1 MPILRRGS
9 LHIDCIDEGKGPP
22 VVLAH
27 SSVSGNRQW
36 KRLIERLRGR
46 YRVIAPNLLGYGK
59 TTAWTEARTQTVED
73 AVQVLL
79 GACEGLAPPLRLVG
93 HSWGGYLAIAAAKK
107 LAERV
112 SHLALY
118 EPMMPGLLRGHGRA
132 KAWEEAAGVYADVR
146 RLSGARDWTALA
158 HRFTDYFNG
167 EGAWQAASAERRE
180 VIAAQLPPNRHEW
193 DAATRPV
200 TTRTLAPIS
209 ARGLLLCGTKTRI
222 VLKDVVELLRAE
234 FPQWR
239 VVDVPGAGHMGPLTH
254 ADEVNA
260 AVEEFLD
267 S

>member
-1 MPILRRGS
+1 MPVLRRGGLS
-9 LHIDCIDEGKGPP
+9 IDCIDEGKGPP

-59 TTAWTEARTQTVED
+59 TTPWTDARTQTVED

-79 GACEGLAPPLRLVG
+79 GTCEGLEAPIRLVG

-107 LAERV
+107 LGERV

-118 EPMMPGLLRGHGRA
+118 EPMMPGLLRGHERA
-132 KAWEEAAGVYADVR
+132 KAWEEASGVYADVR
-146 RLSGARDWTALA
+146 RLSGAKQWMELA

-167 EGAWQAASAERRE
+167 DGAWQATNAERRE
-180 VIAAQLPPNRHEW
+180 VIATQLPPNRHEW
-193 DAATRPV
+193 DAATQPV
-200 TTRTLAPIS
+200 TTRTLGPIT
-209 ARGLLLCGTKTRI
+209 ARGLVLCGTKTRL
-222 VLKDVVELLRAE
+222 VLKDVVELLHAA
-234 FPQWR
+234 FPDWHY
-239 VVDVPGAGHMGPLTH
+239 VDVPGAAHMGPLTH
-254 ADEVNA
+254 SYTVNA
-260 AVEEFLD
+260 TIEEFLH

>member
-1 MPILRRGS
+1 MPILRRGGLS
-9 LHIDCIDEGKGPP
+9 IDCIDEGKGPP

-46 YRVIAPNLLGYGK
+46 YRVLAPNLHGYGK
-59 TTAWTEARTQTVED
+59 TTAWSEARTLTVED

-79 GACEGLAPPLRLVG
+79 GVCEGLEAPIRLVG
-93 HSWGGYLAIAAAKK
+93 HSWGGYLAIAAAQK
-107 LAERV
+107 LGERV

-146 RLSGARDWTALA
+146 RLSGAKQWMELA

-167 EGAWQAASAERRE
+167 DGAWQATNAERRE
-180 VIAAQLPPNRHEW
+180 AVAALLPPNRHEW
-193 DAATRPV
+193 DAATQPV
-200 TTRTLAPIS
+200 TTRALGPIA
-209 ARGLLLCGTKTRI
+209 ARGLLLCGTKTRL
-222 VLKDVVELLRAE
+222 VLKDVVELLRDA
-234 FPQWR
+234 FPDWR
-239 VVDVPGAGHMGPLTH
+239 YVDVPGAGHMGPLTH
-254 ADEVNA
+254 TYTVNA
-260 AVEEFLD
+260 TIEEFLD

>member
-1 MPILRRGS
+1 MSILRRGS
-9 LHIDCIDEGKGPP
+9 LSIDCIDEGKGPP

-46 YRVIAPNLLGYGK
+46 YRVLAPNLLGYGK
-59 TTAWTEARTQTVED
+59 TTPWTGTRTQTVED

-79 GACEGLAPPLRLVG
+79 GVCEGLGAPIRLVG
-93 HSWGGYLAIAAAKK
+93 HSWGGYLAIAAAKQ
-107 LAERV
+107 LGERV

-146 RLSGARDWTALA
+146 RLSGAGDWEALA

-167 EGAWQAASAERRE
+167 DGAWQATSAERRE
-180 VIAAQLPPNRHEW
+180 MIAAHLPPNRHEW
-193 DAATRPV
+193 DAATPPV
-200 TTRTLAPIS
+200 TTRMLAPIA
-209 ARGLLLCGTKTRI
+209 ARGLVLCGTKTRI

-234 FPQWR
+234 FPQWGY
-239 VVDVPGAGHMGPLTH
+239 VAVPGAGHMGPLTH
-254 ADEVNA
+254 AEEVNSA
-260 AVEEFLD
+260 IEAFLD